1 MKKTS
6 FERLSSFLLGA
17 SWAFVLAGSALVFH
31 TFAVFGM
38 ISAILATFV
47 YIFFSLF
54 LVLALDAFV
63 VNRKRLEEAKK
74 QTKLLEEIKNKEI
87 VL

>member
-17 SWAFVLAGSALVFH
+17 SWAFVLMGSALVFH
-31 TFAVFGM
+31 SFAIFGI
-38 ISAILATFV
+38 ISAIFATFV
-47 YIFFSLF
+47 FIFLALF

-63 VNRKRLEEAKK
+63 VNRERLEEAKK
-74 QTKLLEEIKNKEI
+74 QTKLLEELAKQ
-87 VL
+87 

>member
-31 TFAVFGM
+31 SFAIFGFV
-38 ISAILATFV
+38 SAVLATFV
-47 YIFFSLF
+47 YVFFALF

-63 VNRKRLEEAKK
+63 VNRQRLEEAKK
-74 QTKLLEEIKNKEI
+74 QTKLLRDIEKKLSE
-87 VL
+87 